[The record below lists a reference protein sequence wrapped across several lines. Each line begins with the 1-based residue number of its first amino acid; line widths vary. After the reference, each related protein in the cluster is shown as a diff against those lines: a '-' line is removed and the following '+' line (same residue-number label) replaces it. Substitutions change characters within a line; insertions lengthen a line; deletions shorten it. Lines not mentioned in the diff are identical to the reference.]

1 MRTAGASILRL
12 IDMKQVT
19 IISVGSLKED
29 FLRAAAAEYEK
40 RLSAFCRI
48 ENINLKEE
56 RIVNED
62 NAADI
67 AAALQAE
74 GERMLARVPQGAY
87 TVALCVEGKE
97 PDSLALAAELGSALD
112 RCGKLCFLIGSSH
125 GLSPAVKTAANA
137 RLSLSR
143 LTFPHGL
150 ARVLL
155 LEALY
160 RSFNIQAGKRYHK

>member
-1 MRTAGASILRL
+1 MQQL
-12 IDMKQVT
+12 T

-29 FLRAAAAEYEK
+29 FLRGAAAEYEK
-40 RLSAFCRI
+40 RLSSFCRV

-56 RIVNED
+56 RIANED
-62 NAADI
+62 NAAEV

-74 GERMLARVPQGAY
+74 GERMLARIPQGAY

-97 PDSLALAAELGSALD
+97 KDSVSLAAELSAALD

-125 GLSPAVKTAANA
+125 GLSPTVKDRADS

-155 LEALY
+155 LEAAY
-160 RSFNIQAGKRYHK
+160 RSFNIRAGKRYHK